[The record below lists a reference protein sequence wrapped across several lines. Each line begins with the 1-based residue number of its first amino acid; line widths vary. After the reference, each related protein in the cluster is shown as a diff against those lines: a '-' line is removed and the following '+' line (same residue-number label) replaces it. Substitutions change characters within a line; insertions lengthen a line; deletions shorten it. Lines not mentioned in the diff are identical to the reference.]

1 MAGQRNSGP
10 VTRKLS
16 YGQTKPPTLVDRF
29 GIWLS
34 ARRIRSYVK
43 DPSGKRIGDF
53 GCGYQAQVGRLFLEG
68 AKHMTF
74 VDLALAPE
82 LKEHAHVTAIEGLL
96 PDAVSGLEDASLD
109 VIICNSVLEHLGEPR
124 QTLAVL
130 RRLLAPGG
138 LCLINVPSWRGKWF
152 LEFAAFTLKV
162 STVEEMD
169 DHKTYYDP
177 RDLWPMLVEAGFRP
191 SNISCFRHKFG
202 LNTFAVCR
210 LDSGDAGH
218 DT

>member
-1 MAGQRNSGP
+1 MTRN
-10 VTRKLS
+10 LS
-16 YGQTKPPTLVDRF
+16 YGQIKPPTLVDRF

-34 ARRIRSYVK
+34 ARRIRSTVK
-43 DPSGKRIGDF
+43 DPTGKRIGDF
-53 GCGYQAQVGRLFLEG
+53 GCGYQAQVGRLFLDQ
-68 AKHMTF
+68 AQSMTF

-82 LKEHAHVTAIEGLL
+82 LKAHPKVTAIEGGL
-96 PDAVSGLEDASLD
+96 PDAVSGLEDGCLD
-109 VIICNSVLEHLGEPR
+109 VIICNSVLEHLGDPLE
-124 QTLAVL
+124 TLHAL
-130 RRLLAPGG
+130 YRLLAPGG
-138 LCLINVPSWRGKWF
+138 VCLVNVPSWRGKWF

-177 RDLWPMLVEAGFRP
+177 RDLWPMLVEAGFKP

-210 LDSGDAGH
+210 KKPGH
-218 DT
+218 DA

>member
-1 MAGQRNSGP
+1 VA
-10 VTRKLS
+10 RKLS

-34 ARRIRSYVK
+34 ARRIRSYIK
-43 DPSGKRIGDF
+43 NPANKRIGDF
-53 GCGYQAQVGRLFLEG
+53 GCGYQAQVGRLFLDE
-68 AKHMTF
+68 AAHMTF
-74 VDLALAPE
+74 ADLALAPE
-82 LKEHAHVTAIEGLL
+82 LKDHAKVTAIEGGL
-96 PDAVSGLEDASLD
+96 PDAASGLPDACLD
-109 VIICNSVLEHLGEPR
+109 VIICNSVLEHLGEP
-124 QTLAVL
+124 QETLGVL

-138 LCLINVPSWRGKWF
+138 VCLVNVPSWRGKWF

-177 RDLWPMLVEAGFRP
+177 RDLWPMLVEAGFKP

-202 LNTFAVCR
+202 LNTFAACR
-210 LDSGDAGH
+210 LDAGH
-218 DT
+218 DA

>member
-1 MAGQRNSGP
+1 VP
-10 VTRKLS
+10 RKLS

-43 DPSGKRIGDF
+43 DPTNKRIGDF
-53 GCGYQAQVGRLFLEG
+53 GCGYQAQVGRLFLG
-68 AKHMTF
+68 SAKHMTF
-74 VDLALAPE
+74 VDLALAPD
-82 LKEHAHVTAIEGLL
+82 LKDHSKVTAVEGRL
-96 PDAVSGLEDASLD
+96 PDAAAELMDGSLD
-109 VIICNSVLEHLGEPR
+109 VIICNSVLEHLGEPME
-124 QTLAVL
+124 TLHML

-138 LCLINVPSWRGKWF
+138 ICLVNVPSWRGKWF

-177 RDLWPMLVEAGFRP
+177 RDLWPMLVKAGFKP

-210 LDSGDAGH
+210 LDA
-218 DT
+218 

>member
-1 MAGQRNSGP
+1 MARQ
-10 VTRKLS
+10 LS

-34 ARRIRSYVK
+34 ARRIRSTIK
-43 DPSGKRIGDF
+43 DAKGKRIGDF
-53 GCGYQAQVGRLFLEG
+53 GCGYQAHVGRLFMDAADHITL
-68 AKHMTF
+68 

-82 LKEHAHVTAIEGLL
+82 FKDDPKITAIEGRL
-96 PDAVSGLEDASLD
+96 PEAVQDLADASMD
-109 VIICNSVLEHLGEPR
+109 VIICNSVLEHLGEP
-124 QTLAVL
+124 QETLAVL

-177 RDLWPMLVEAGFRP
+177 RDLWPMLVEAGFKP

-202 LNTFAVCR
+202 LNTFAICR
-210 LDSGDAGH
+210 LDAGH
-218 DT
+218 DA

>member
-1 MAGQRNSGP
+1 MS
-10 VTRKLS
+10 RKLS

-43 DPSGKRIGDF
+43 NASGKRIGDF
-53 GCGYQAQVGRLFLEG
+53 GCGYQAQVGRLFL
-68 AKHMTF
+68 ADAQHMTF
-74 VDLALAPE
+74 VDLALAPD
-82 LKEHAHVTAIEGLL
+82 LKDHAKVTTVEGGL
-96 PDAVSGLEDASLD
+96 PDAAADLEDGNLD
-109 VIICNSVLEHLGEPR
+109 VIICNSVLEHLGEPME
-124 QTLAVL
+124 TLRVL
-130 RRLLAPGG
+130 HRLLAPGG
-138 LCLINVPSWRGKWF
+138 ICLVNVPSWRGKWF

-177 RDLWPMLVEAGFRP
+177 RDLWPMLVEAGFKP

-210 LDSGDAGH
+210 RNA
-218 DT
+218 

>member
-1 MAGQRNSGP
+1 MP
-10 VTRKLS
+10 RKLS

-34 ARRIRSYVK
+34 ARRIRSYMK
-43 DPSGKRIGDF
+43 DQANKRIGDF
-53 GCGYQAQVGRLFLEG
+53 GCGYQAKVGRLFLE
-68 AKHMTF
+68 AAAHMTF

-82 LKEHAHVTAIEGLL
+82 LKDHPKVTAIEGGL
-96 PDAVSGLEDASLD
+96 PDAVSGLEDACLD
-109 VIICNSVLEHLGEPR
+109 VIICNSVLEHLGEP
-124 QTLAVL
+124 QETLRVL
-130 RRLLAPGG
+130 HRLLAPGG
-138 LCLINVPSWRGKWF
+138 LCLVNVPSWRGKWF
-152 LEFAAFTLKV
+152 LEFAAFKLKV

-177 RDLWPMLVEAGFRP
+177 RDLWPMLVEAGFKP

-210 LDSGDAGH
+210 LDASH